1 MSNRSHT
8 LEASIKTHNAVIPG
22 IGLCAIMQRPMEM
35 VTKPTLRATERLGQT
50 VAALARLLDQT
61 MNEIQA
67 VNSEFQERILQTAQE
82 TEASLRQEGAERL
95 KSATEEAEHNTRA
108 LITKELQT
116 RFKKEMAA
124 AVEAVRNELIS
135 GQVGLIEELERLWQ
149 A

>member
-1 MSNRSHT
+1 M
-8 LEASIKTHNAVIPG
+8 
-22 IGLCAIMQRPMEM
+22 GLCVIMQRLMEM
-35 VTKPTLRATERLGQT
+35 VTKPTLRATDRLGQT

-61 MNEIQA
+61 MNEIQT

-82 TEASLRQEGAERL
+82 KEASLQQQGAERL
-95 KSATEEAEHNTRA
+95 KSAIEETEQKTPA
-108 LITKELQT
+108 LITKKLQT